1 MIVVNTH
8 EAKTKLSQ
16 LLASVEDKHE
26 KVRICRHGKAI
37 ADIVPIT
44 NVINPLTQHK
54 EIMGVKIFYDPVTPA
69 SEDEWPEQYR

>member
-16 LLASVEDKHE
+16 LLACVEDKHE

-44 NVINPLTQHK
+44 NAMNHLAQHK
-54 EIMGVKIFYDPVTPA
+54 EIMGVKIFYDPTTLL
-69 SEDEWPEQYR
+69 SDDEWPEQYR

>member
-8 EAKTKLSQ
+8 EAKTRLSQ

-37 ADIVPIT
+37 ADIVPIADE
-44 NVINPLTQHK
+44 INHLAQHK
-54 EIMGVKIFYDPVTPA
+54 EIMHVKILCDPTQPA
-69 SEDEWPEQYR
+69 AEDEWPEQYR